1 MLHTTDYAAEQT
13 PITADKL
20 GANDVYFLPYLMGE
34 RSPHN
39 DPASRGAFVGLR
51 MDTPRAALTQAVLE
65 GVAFAIRDCVEIA
78 RAQGVKIKASTLCGG
93 GAKSPLWREILA
105 NVLGIPLTLPR
116 QEHNRAGRRARR
128 KIQRALRR
136 VAQAVPGTE
145 SILCGNGGTAMKI
158 FSVTDPE
165 FKPYGRVVTGLD
177 TAKAEILAALAN
189 TPLPA
194 ATDYVAEDAALQELP
209 AAVEVSEH
217 LFGGMPCQLGW
228 CNGHNTYLN
237 CLEYHRDSEF
247 NLGTED
253 FVLLLARQEEIA
265 GGKLDTAKVKAFR
278 VPAGTLVEVYATT
291 LHYAP
296 CHVDAAK
303 GFRVLVA
310 LPKGTNTAKPAIKND
325 GGDDPQL
332 WACNKWLLAHPD
344 SAEAKAGA
352 YVGLVGENIH
362 I

>member
-1 MLHTTDYAAEQT
+1 M
-13 PITADKL
+13 
-20 GANDVYFLPYLMGE
+20 
-34 RSPHN
+34 
-39 DPASRGAFVGLR
+39 
-51 MDTPRAALTQAVLE
+51 
-65 GVAFAIRDCVEIA
+65 
-78 RAQGVKIKASTLCGG
+78 
-93 GAKSPLWREILA
+93 EIL
-105 NVLGIPLTLPR
+105 
-116 QEHNRAGRRARR
+116 
-128 KIQRALRR
+128 
-136 VAQAVPGTE
+136 
-145 SILCGNGGTAMKI
+145 
-158 FSVTDPE
+158 SVYDSA
-165 FKPYGRVVTGLD
+165 FKPYGRVVEGYPTEGLV
-177 TAKAEILAALAN
+177 KALAT
-189 TPLPA
+189 TPCTDGVVYLPR
-194 ATDYVAEDAALQELP
+194 
-209 AAVEVSEH
+209 VEVLHSAPNAAKIGEG
-217 LFGGMPCQLGW
+217 LYGGMPYELGY
-228 CNGHNTYLN
+228 CNGHNTKLN
-237 CLEYHRDSEF
+237 CLEFHRDSEF

-352 YVGLVGENIH
+352 YVGLVGENVH

>member
-1 MLHTTDYAAEQT
+1 
-13 PITADKL
+13 
-20 GANDVYFLPYLMGE
+20 
-34 RSPHN
+34 
-39 DPASRGAFVGLR
+39 
-51 MDTPRAALTQAVLE
+51 
-65 GVAFAIRDCVEIA
+65 
-78 RAQGVKIKASTLCGG
+78 
-93 GAKSPLWREILA
+93 
-105 NVLGIPLTLPR
+105 
-116 QEHNRAGRRARR
+116 
-128 KIQRALRR
+128 
-136 VAQAVPGTE
+136 
-145 SILCGNGGTAMKI
+145 MKI

-303 GFRVLVA
+303 GIVQWAKDNAAKSGLKEAPIRYIVDDCLKFVLREQRRGRQYDAIVMDPPSYGRGPDGQMFKYEKDVYPLICECAKLLSSRPLFFLLNSYTAGFAPQVAANMLKCA
-310 LPKGTNTAKPAIKND
+310 LPKGHVEAQNIGLSMGRDLVLPCGATARWTP
-325 GGDDPQL
+325 
-332 WACNKWLLAHPD
+332 
-344 SAEAKAGA
+344 
-352 YVGLVGENIH
+352 
-362 I
+362 